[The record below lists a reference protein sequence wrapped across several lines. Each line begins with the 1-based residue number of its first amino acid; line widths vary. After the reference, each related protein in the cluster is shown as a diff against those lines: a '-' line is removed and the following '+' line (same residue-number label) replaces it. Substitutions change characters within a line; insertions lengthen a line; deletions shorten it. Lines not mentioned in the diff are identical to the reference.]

1 MKSTNTRSYRVVDL
15 DEGEVWDFDTA
26 EQVALHMWG
35 RYIPGY
41 AVFKRGVRW
50 KRRIGGELRAYQR
63 ALERFDPESARLK

>member
-1 MKSTNTRSYRVVDL
+1 
-15 DEGEVWDFDTA
+15 VWDFDTA